1 MVPRGSFWKPVLIA
15 ASVAIFIGVLGG
27 TLTDTG
33 PWYQNLRKP
42 SWQPP
47 DWLFGPAWT
56 VIFALAT
63 ASAVYAWRNA
73 DSRSQR
79 EWVIALFALNGFLNV
94 LWSTLFFAL
103 KRPDW
108 ALIEVAFLWLSILLP
123 IIVFWR
129 FARACEPLSGA
140 VSVVGVVRRFPQP
153 DGRSSQ
159 CAVRVTGNDGLS
171 GTGGH
176 VILRYG

>member
-1 MVPRGSFWKPVLIA
+1 MVSRAGFWKPVLVA

-27 TLTDTG
+27 TLTDIG

-56 VIFALAT
+56 LIFAFAT
-63 ASAVYAWRNA
+63 TAAVSAWRNA
-73 DSRSQR
+73 NNRAQR
-79 EWVIALFALNGFLNV
+79 EWVIVFFALNGFLNV

-123 IIVFWR
+123 MIFFWR
-129 FARACEPLSGA
+129 FAKPASLCLLPYLVW
-140 VSVVGVVRRFPQP
+140 VSFAAFLNLTVVRLNAPF
-153 DGRSSQ
+153 
-159 CAVRVTGNDGLS
+159 A
-171 GTGGH
+171 
-176 VILRYG
+176 

>member
-1 MVPRGSFWKPVLIA
+1 MATRGSFRKPLLIA
-15 ASVAIFIGVLGG
+15 ASVAIFIAVLGG

-33 PWYQNLRKP
+33 VWYQSLRKP

-63 ASAVYAWRNA
+63 ASAVDAWRMA
-73 DSRSQR
+73 GSRVER
-79 EWVIALFALNGFLNV
+79 EWVIALFALNGFLNI

-108 ALIEVAFLWLSILLP
+108 ALIEVVFLWLSILLP

-129 FARACEPLSGA
+129 FARAASLYLVPYLLW
-140 VSVVGVVRRFPQP
+140 VSFAAFLNLT
-153 DGRSSQ
+153 
-159 CAVRVTGNDGLS
+159 AVRLNAPFA
-171 GTGGH
+171 
-176 VILRYG
+176 

>member
-1 MVPRGSFWKPVLIA
+1 MVARPGFWKPVLIA
-15 ASVAIFIGVLGG
+15 ASVAIFIAVLGG

-33 PWYQNLRKP
+33 LWYQSLLKP

-73 DSRSQR
+73 LNRVQR
-79 EWVIALFALNGFLNV
+79 DAVIILFALNGFLNV

-103 KRPDW
+103 RRPDW
-108 ALIEVAFLWLSILLP
+108 ALLEVVFLWTSILIP
-123 IIVFWR
+123 MIVFWR
-129 FARACEPLSGA
+129 FAKRASLYLLPYLLW
-140 VSVVGVVRRFPQP
+140 VSFAALLNLTVVWLNAPFG
-153 DGRSSQ
+153 S
-159 CAVRVTGNDGLS
+159 
-171 GTGGH
+171 
-176 VILRYG
+176 

>member
-1 MVPRGSFWKPVLIA
+1 MPARGSFWKPVAIA
-15 ASVAIFIGVLGG
+15 AAVAIFIGVLGG

-33 PWYQNLRKP
+33 LWYQSLLKP

-56 VIFALAT
+56 LIFALAT
-63 ASAVYAWRNA
+63 VSAVYAWRNA
-73 DSRSQR
+73 RDRTQR
-79 EWVIALFALNGFLNV
+79 EWVFGLFALNGFLNV

-108 ALIEVAFLWLSILLP
+108 ALIEVGFLWLSILWP

-129 FARACEPLSGA
+129 FARPASLYLLPYLLW
-140 VSVVGVVRRFPQP
+140 VSFAAFLNLTVVRLNAPF
-153 DGRSSQ
+153 
-159 CAVRVTGNDGLS
+159 A
-171 GTGGH
+171 
-176 VILRYG
+176 

>member
-1 MVPRGSFWKPVLIA
+1 MAARPGFWKPVLIA
-15 ASVAIFIGVLGG
+15 AAVAIFIGTLGG

-56 VIFALAT
+56 VIFALST
-63 ASAVYAWRNA
+63 VSAVCAWRSAQNRA
-73 DSRSQR
+73 QR
-79 EWVIALFALNGFLNV
+79 EWVIVLFALNGFLNV

-103 KRPDW
+103 KRPDY

-123 IIVFWR
+123 IAVFWR
-129 FARACEPLSGA
+129 FARPASLYLLPYLVW
-140 VSVVGVVRRFPQP
+140 VSFAAFLNLTVVRLNAPF
-153 DGRSSQ
+153 
-159 CAVRVTGNDGLS
+159 A
-171 GTGGH
+171 
-176 VILRYG
+176 